1 MEVYLRSHYGNIQK
15 WLPEDKRLNH
25 APEVLWFGHGIKSRA
40 SESISVVIPLY
51 NKEAEVERALLSVV
65 EQSLAVG
72 EIIVVNDG
80 STDNSEAVV
89 HEFIKRHSESNIRL
103 ITQENRGVSAARNR
117 GIEEAQGEYI
127 ALLDADD
134 WWLSNYIAEVCRLME
149 YYPDCDAYS
158 TAFDV
163 VNEDSHTR
171 ASVPTAEGYINPAN
185 EALKGRYPIIPS
197 TATLRRST
205 AQRCGGFPEGMRIGE
220 DQWLWVRMIQQGAQ
234 FAYSPMSLVRYS
246 RTASNRSASIYRS
259 EECAHTIAQLYNPK
273 QEEALNE
280 YIARIGIGK
289 AITQSVRGG
298 TEDAKQAIR
307 AFGYTKL
314 SKRQLTRLKLLNV
327 LPLWLRPAINGL
339 YAALAWTIKGR
350 GL

>member
-1 MEVYLRSHYGNIQK
+1 M
-15 WLPEDKRLNH
+15 
-25 APEVLWFGHGIKSRA
+25 
-40 SESISVVIPLY
+40 
-51 NKEAEVERALLSVV
+51 ERALRSVV

-80 STDNSEAVV
+80 STDNSEVIV
-89 HEFIKRHSESNIRL
+89 REFIARHPEANIRL
-103 ITQENRGVSAARNR
+103 ITEENRGVSAARNR
-117 GIEEAQGEYI
+117 GISEAKGDYV

-163 VNEDSHTR
+163 VNNDTHTR
-171 ASVPTAEGYINPAN
+171 ACVPVNEGYISPAS
-185 EALKGRYPIIPS
+185 EAHMGRYPIIPS

-205 AQRCGGFPEGMRIGE
+205 VLRSGGFPEGMRIGE
-220 DQWLWVRMIQQGAQ
+220 DQWLWVMMLKQGAQ

-246 RTASNRSASIYRS
+246 RSASNRSATIYRS
-259 EECAHTIAQLYNPK
+259 EECAHTIAELYDPK
-273 QEEALNE
+273 QDAQLNE

-298 TEDAKQAIR
+298 TEDAKTAIK
-307 AFGYTKL
+307 AFGYTKQ
-314 SKRQLTRLKLLNV
+314 SKRQLMRLKLLNH
-327 LPLWLRPAINGL
+327 LPASLRPVLNGI
-339 YAALAWTIKGR
+339 YAALAWAIKRR